1 MKKYAQNVIE
11 FAFVF
16 LVIMSIF
23 LSIIELLLYWRARH
37 SVSNIANEIV
47 ANMQIEAQNTK
58 TESQIVNSALN
69 AFKKSAGLLNLA
81 NENYTIDGSSGS
93 YKITCSF
100 QKKGKSALVA
110 LININNLERG
120 DISAAVIYIYSGI
133 FLYQDGRE
141 ISSGPVQA
149 IQKF

>member
-23 LSIIELLLYWRARH
+23 LSIIELSLYWRA
-37 SVSNIANEIV
+37 IV

-110 LININNLERG
+110 LININNLGRG
-120 DISAAVIYIYSGI
+120 DISAAVIQIQSGI
-133 FLYQDGRE
+133 FLYEDRRG